1 MKKQSQKISSTVSL
15 VSLVIFLILTYG
27 VVLHKEWIN
36 TFDTYFGHMVRSFQT
51 PSLTSFMIHFTEL
64 GNYQSL
70 LGFTIGAGLILFLV
84 RKIKSALFLLING
97 VVLAA
102 PIDTLVKH
110 MVNRP
115 RPSLTHL
122 VAVHSSSFPSGHSMS
137 IMVVAGSLILLAN
150 RMLKG
155 SSQRLIVDLILIIM
169 IVGIGISRI
178 YVGVHYASDVLG
190 GWSLGL
196 VTLMVSQWVFNRFA
210 GCIS

>member
-1 MKKQSQKISSTVSL
+1 MKKQSQKISTTVSL
-15 VSLVIFLILTYG
+15 VSLLIFLILTYG
-27 VVLHKEWIN
+27 VVLHKEWIH
-36 TFDTYFGHMVRSFQT
+36 TFDTYFGHLVRSFQT
-51 PSLTSFMIHFTEL
+51 PQLTSFMIHFTKL

-84 RKIKSALFLLING
+84 RKIKAALFLLING

-102 PIDTLVKH
+102 PIDGVVKH
-110 MVNRP
+110 FVNRP

-122 VAVHSSSFPSGHSMS
+122 VAVNSSSFPSGHSMS
-137 IMVVAGSLILLAN
+137 IMVIAGSLILLAN
-150 RMLKG
+150 RFLKA
-155 SSQRLIVDLILIIM
+155 STQRLIVDLILILM

-196 VTLMVSQWVFNRFA
+196 LTLTLSQWLFNQFA
-210 GCIS
+210 GGIS